1 MADTEGPDVARLAR
15 AATMLGVT
23 KTGLRKLLSKTGRT
37 TYTQPGGVVGVR
49 QASGLGSAVSGEVL
63 HTGRT
68 GEGVGG
74 RGRGDCGGKDGS
86 EASMSETSERCANC
100 KHRAWVNHWFGMAVP
115 EYNAMRRAML
125 RETMRQHP
133 TFRAWLAERA
143 VRLAPGL
150 LEEATEHHETSE
162 RSTGPEPVPVA
173 RRTLRRV
180 RARVVGHLP
189 AWVGAHESVVLSV
202 QATDGVPGGSRG
214 AQLAAA
220 AGGVA
225 VVGPMSQFRVSQVCV
240 IEPGSAA
247 RFLRSEARRC
257 ALAERLGVPLE
268 RVPVDVGSGPA
279 VRLLSRRALGHDE
292 GEESGWRGTTST
304 ICNG

>member
-1 MADTEGPDVARLAR
+1 
-15 AATMLGVT
+15 
-23 KTGLRKLLSKTGRT
+23 
-37 TYTQPGGVVGVR
+37 
-49 QASGLGSAVSGEVL
+49 
-63 HTGRT
+63 
-68 GEGVGG
+68 
-74 RGRGDCGGKDGS
+74 
-86 EASMSETSERCANC
+86 MSETSQRCVHC
-100 KHRAWVNHWFGMAVP
+100 KHRAWAKHWFAMTVP

-125 RETMRQHP
+125 LEKMRQYP

-173 RRTLRRV
+173 CRTLRRV
-180 RARVVGHLP
+180 RARVFGHLP
-189 AWVGAHESVVLSV
+189 AWVGTHHCAMFPL
-202 QATDGVPGGSRG
+202 QGTGGVPGGSRG

-220 AGGVA
+220 AGGV
-225 VVGPMSQFRVSQVCV
+225 RVSRLYV
-240 IEPGSAA
+240 IEPGAA
-247 RFLRSEARRC
+247 ERCLRSEARRC
-257 ALAERLGVPLE
+257 ALAERLGVPVE

-279 VRLLSRRALGHDE
+279 VRLPSRRALGHDE